1 MQIGIDLG
9 TTFSVVAR
17 MCGDKPEILS
27 NREGARL
34 TPSVV
39 LVQEDGKVVVG
50 ETAKEQAVIFP
61 NGVVMAVK
69 NYMGKQKQFHLA
81 DGKDYTPEMISSL
94 ILRRL
99 VQDAERT
106 SGETVE
112 GAVVTIPAYFTDAQR
127 KATEDAARL
136 AGLNLLAT
144 INEPTAAAIYYA
156 SQAKADAP
164 QNVMVYDLGGGTFD
178 VTIIRTQGMD
188 VQVLSTHGLS
198 GVGGKLFDQAIAD
211 YVCQYF
217 SEQHGIELEDEEYT
231 DEYQE
236 LVLKAENCKIQLSA
250 KESAVIP
257 LRVGKIKE
265 SVTVTRQF
273 LEQAVMKL
281 YLRTEASMAKA
292 LRDAKLTVQQLDRV
306 ILVGGSS
313 KIPLIQTQLA
323 QFTGLTPS
331 MEVNPDEAVALGAA
345 IYASLLKNAGH
356 TGTVASVSDVCS
368 HGIGIVAITR
378 ELNQINHVLITR
390 NSQIPCSVEETFYTT
405 MENQA
410 SIRLTLT
417 EGDFAELCDV
427 TELAV
432 QTIDLPSGLPKGT
445 EVTVVLALDAGQ
457 LLHFFVKVP
466 AARID
471 REFTIARRQN
481 MDLEKLRELQGVMLE
496 KEIM

>member
-1 MQIGIDLG
+1 MKIGIDLG

-17 MCGDKPEILS
+17 MQGGKPEILS

-50 ETAKEQAVIFP
+50 EPAKEQAVILP
-61 NGVVMAVK
+61 SGVVAAVK
-69 NYMGKQKQFHLA
+69 NYMGKEKVFHLP
-81 DGKDYTPEMISSL
+81 DGSDYTPEMISSL

-156 SQAKADAP
+156 SQSKTDEAK
-164 QNVMVYDLGGGTFD
+164 NIMVYDLGGGTFD

-198 GVGGKLFDQAIAD
+198 GLGGKLFDQAIVD
-211 YVCQYF
+211 HVCQYF
-217 SEQHGIELEDEEYT
+217 SEKHGLELEDEEYT

-236 LVLKAENCKIQLSA
+236 LVLKAENCKIQLSS
-250 KESAVIP
+250 KDSAVIP
-257 LRVGKIKE
+257 LRVGKVKE
-265 SVTVTRQF
+265 SVTVTREF
-273 LEQAVMKL
+273 LEQTVMKL
-281 YLRTEASMAKA
+281 YLRTESSMTKA
-292 LRDAKLTVQQLDRV
+292 LQDAQLTVQELDRV
-306 ILVGGSS
+306 VLVGGSS
-313 KIPLIQTQLA
+313 KIPLIQAQLA

-345 IYASLLKNAGH
+345 IYTSLLKDADHNGK
-356 TGTVASVSDVCS
+356 VATVSDVCS
-368 HGIGIVAITR
+368 HGIGIVALTR

-410 SIRLTLT
+410 TIRLTLT

-432 QTIDLPSGLPKGT
+432 QTVDLPSGLPKGT
-445 EVTVVLALDAGQ
+445 EVTVVLTLDVGQ
-457 LLHFFVKVP
+457 LLHFFVRVP
-466 AARID
+466 MAGID
-471 REFTIARRQN
+471 KEFTIARRQN
-481 MDLEKLRELQGVMLE
+481 MDQEKLRELQGVMLE
-496 KEIM
+496 KDIL